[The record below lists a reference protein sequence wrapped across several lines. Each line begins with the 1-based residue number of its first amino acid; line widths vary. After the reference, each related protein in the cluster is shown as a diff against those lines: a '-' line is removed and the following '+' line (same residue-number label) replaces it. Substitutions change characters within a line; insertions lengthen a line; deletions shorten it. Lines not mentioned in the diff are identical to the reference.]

1 MHLID
6 HLPQNDL
13 IHDMNHIHW
22 TISKVK
28 MDLKNAHTSETSIK
42 GVENQITKIS
52 KKLNHGTN

>member
-1 MHLID
+1 MIW
-6 HLPQNDL
+6 
-13 IHDMNHIHW
+13 NHVHW